1 MSFGKVNAL
10 ALVIGAA
17 LAAFGASAAAQTA
30 EDSEDKQS
38 LTEQFA
44 EEKEKEALKRR
55 DEILAAFIRRNGAH
69 VSFETVV
76 GYTSEGFPI
85 TDRQKKITDLA
96 FDFATKARQKNA
108 ELAAQGKAKKL
119 EIRDPW
125 AEREKEVNAR
135 LAKGPVTTEQ
145 FIVPGT
151 TPEQSRAIHDE
162 KAGFIASDSTGKT
175 LGTYTVK
182 DEQGETQAIAQK
194 RIVDGSWDST
204 IEKEAEPTAPAI
216 VQTTTQNTVN
226 RERLSPRVQRHIQPV
241 KPQPF
246 NDEEEMD
253 KSAEERLKE
262 YFPDQ
267 YSWLDWLIPAAYAQE
282 RSPFTVED
290 LKAIKERT
298 DGLRNDPKEGK
309 LAEGETLLKEMAR
322 QKNILL
328 AKPGCD
334 GLEEGGACPITP
346 TNKKLDEALK
356 LAELLKRHQP
366 SMDKDIL
373 KKNDI
378 PQLNLL
384 EEGGDGTLAAQAQPP
399 ITYIFI
405 SYSLDRK
412 VLRAM
417 FDKNR
422 NRDDVIF
429 VLRGVPE
436 GMGLA
441 DGIREMQE
449 LAAEKEPVI
458 NCILDPTLFEAFG
471 VKAVPTVV
479 RAQGVMKDPLKDPAG
494 KNAKPE
500 LIAKVEGLDN
510 DEWLLTQIER
520 KQTGNLGQQGEIFE
534 IAEPDMIKVMMA
546 RAAAIDWEAKKEA
559 ALARVWQNQS
569 FEPLA
574 KAQETITRTLD
585 LSVLVTQDM
594 KDADGNI
601 IHAAGTRINPLDIM
615 PFTQVMMIFDPLDE
629 NERKVIEHLIRNWEQ
644 EHPGG
649 IISFLV
655 TRIDRDK
662 GWDSYKE
669 ITDWLDAPIYL
680 LTPEVKARWQLRVT
694 PSIVTADNDKKVF
707 VINEIKPD
715 KGDES

>member
-1 MSFGKVNAL
+1 MSFGKVKTL
-10 ALVIGAA
+10 TIMLGAA
-17 LAAFGASAAAQTA
+17 IAAFSASAAAQST
-30 EDSEDKQS
+30 DLSEDEKS

-44 EEKEKEALKRR
+44 EQKEAEALKRR
-55 DEILAAFIRRNGAH
+55 DEILAAFIKKNGAR
-69 VSFETVV
+69 VKFERIV
-76 GYTSEGFPI
+76 GYTSEGLPI
-85 TDRQKKITDLA
+85 TDLQKKQTDMA
-96 FDFATKARQKNA
+96 FDMARKMREENA
-108 ELAAQGKAKKL
+108 KLAAQGKAKKI

-151 TPEQSRAIHDE
+151 TPEQSRAIHDD
-162 KAGFIASDSTGKT
+162 KAGFIASSGTGKT

-182 DEQGETQAIAQK
+182 DGQGETKAITQK
-194 RIVDGSWDST
+194 RIVEGSWDSA
-204 IEKEAEPTAPAI
+204 IAKPAPEAAPAI
-216 VQTTTQNTVN
+216 VHTTTQETVN
-226 RERLSPRVQRHIQPV
+226 REHLPASVKNRIRSV
-241 KPQPF
+241 KPKDF
-246 NDEEEMD
+246 NAEEEMD

-262 YFPDQ
+262 FFPDQ
-267 YSWLDWLIPAAYAQE
+267 YSLLDWLIPEAYAADN
-282 RSPFTVED
+282 PGFTADD
-290 LKAIKERT
+290 LKAIRDKT
-298 DGLRNDPKEGK
+298 DKLRKDPKEGK
-309 LAEGETLLKEMAR
+309 LAEGEALLKEMVR
-322 QKNILL
+322 QKDLLL

-334 GLEEGGACPITP
+334 GLEEGGSCAIKP

-356 LAELLKRHQP
+356 LADLLRRQSP
-366 SMDKDIL
+366 LMDTDIL
-373 KKNDI
+373 KKDDM
-378 PQLNLL
+378 P
-384 EEGGDGTLAAQAQPP
+384 ELALAPDAADPNALQYHRP

-405 SYSLDRK
+405 SYSLDRE

-422 NRDDVIF
+422 GRDDVIF
-429 VLRGVPE
+429 VMRGVPD
-436 GMGLA
+436 GKGIA

-449 LAAEKEPVI
+449 LATEKEPVI

-479 RAQGVMKDPLKDPAG
+479 RAKGAIRDPLKDPAA
-494 KNAKPE
+494 KTAKPE

-510 DEWLLTQIER
+510 DEWLLRQIEHDE
-520 KQTGNLGQQGEIFE
+520 KGDLGQQGEIFE

-559 ALARVWQNQS
+559 ALKRVWTNQH

-574 KAQETITRTLD
+574 KAGETVTRELD
-585 LSVLVTQDM
+585 PSIMVTQDM

-601 IHAAGTRINPLDIM
+601 IHAAGTVINPLDIM

-629 NERKVIEHLIRNWEQ
+629 EERKEIDRQRKTWEK
-644 EHPGG
+644 EHPGAV
-649 IISFLV
+649 ISYLV

-680 LTPEVKARWQLRVT
+680 LTPEVKSRWQLRVT

-707 VINEIKPD
+707 LVEEIKTI